1 MLNVKR
7 IYDRPARTDGYR
19 VLVDRLWPRG
29 LARPRARVDLWLR
42 EVAPSHALR
51 KQFGH
56 RPDRWKEFQRR
67 YAEELKS
74 KQALLEH
81 LRQLER
87 EHGTVTLLF
96 AARDKRRNNAVA
108 LARILQPQSRS
119 PRRERRSAT
128 RSD

>member
-7 IYDRPARTDGYR
+7 AYDAPARTDGYR

-29 LARPRARVDLWLR
+29 LARQPARVDLWLR

-67 YAEELKS
+67 YAEELKP
-74 KQALLEH
+74 KQALLER

-87 EHGTVTLLF
+87 EHGTLTLLF

-108 LARILQPQSRS
+108 LVRILQQQSRS
-119 PRRERRSAT
+119 PRSKRRPAA
-128 RSD
+128 R

>member
-1 MLNVKR
+1 MWKVKR
-7 IYDRPARTDGYR
+7 IYDAPARTDGYR

-29 LARPRARVDLWLR
+29 LTRQRAHVDLWLR
-42 EVAPSHALR
+42 DVAPSHTLR

-67 YAEELKS
+67 YAEELKQ
-74 KQALLEH
+74 KPALLEQ

-96 AARDKRRNNAVA
+96 AARDERRNNAVA
-108 LARILQPQSRS
+108 LVRILQRRPRAPRGKRS
-119 PRRERRSAT
+119 STAR
-128 RSD
+128 